1 MSRTLAWSAALLL
14 ALCAC
19 SSQQAQSP
27 PAAAASQTSQAGTG
41 NAGSQIA
48 SGSASAGSASGGA
61 TASASSGTTGGVA
74 SPAVPQGPLALPTSS
89 QWKPGVNYDVI
100 SPAQPTNAPP
110 GKVQVMEV
118 FWLACPHCHALEPY
132 LLAWRK
138 SKPDYVQFVR
148 VPVMW
153 GPVQQAHARLFYT
166 LEALNRDDLV
176 ETAFNT
182 IHNLETQTG
191 SESIM
196 VGASAADTMK
206 MQEAF
211 ATQNGIGAS
220 AFESAYNSFDVNTQL
235 QQAEQIT
242 QTYEVESVPTVIID
256 GRYRTDPAKAG
267 GESQLIALIDFLAKW
282 DHEHQG

>member
-1 MSRTLAWSAALLL
+1 MTLTRTLAVSALLL

-19 SSQQAQSP
+19 SSKPIPTPQAPSASP
-27 PAAAASQTSQAGTG
+27 PPSSSVATSGAAATNSTPSDSDTSNSAAPSGAAAGTA
-41 NAGSQIA
+41 N
-48 SGSASAGSASGGA
+48 ASAAA
-61 TASASSGTTGGVA
+61 
-74 SPAVPQGPLALPTSS
+74 PQGTFALPQNS

-138 SKPDYVQFVR
+138 TKPAYVQFVR

-153 GPVQQAHARLFYT
+153 GPIQQAHARLYYT

-182 IHNLETQTG
+182 IHTLETQTG
-191 SESIM
+191 SESIW
-196 VGASAADTMK
+196 VGSSKANTMK

-211 ATQNGIGAS
+211 ATQNGVAAA
-220 AFESAYNSFDVNTQL
+220 AFDNAYNSFDVDTQL
-235 QQAEQIT
+235 QQAQQIT
-242 QTYEVESVPTVIID
+242 QTYEVESVPTIIID

-267 GESQLIALIDFLAKW
+267 GENQLISLIGFLTKW
-282 DHEHQG
+282 DHDHAG